1 MREDVN
7 AAISTFMQSLSTSM
21 GIGGYN
27 RNHMIDYIPAILFTL
42 YDGYYIY
49 SPEKTKDSNGNT
61 VYEYMLKPYNY
72 YTVRYKQNDNNDV
85 IINYTL
91 DNYVVIYGW
100 INGTYVVN
108 SGYLVSNDRRSNV
121 EQSEIIKQNVPY
133 QTIPQN
139 VNQKFLVGK
148 KEVTNPNFDPD
159 YMEKYGALND
169 NRTEYLYP
177 RNDLYY
183 IDPESAV
190 KYYTNAEEFTNW
202 VTTNLD
208 WVNANMAMRNN
219 KYLKNSHEE
228 FDVDQKIFNINTGDN
243 DPEDP
248 TSIFAQHKTNVIKY
262 SIQDNLNQAIT
273 AYSQGSVSTYDFK
286 LPNLDLDEWDRVASN
301 ICMLTFM
308 QGVPI
313 GTKYYNGYSLVQSTR
328 NKLYVSPDS
337 LYFISEGDN
346 YYHKIDCPYLQGD
359 NIQGFSNFD
368 FLPKKSSV
376 RSDEDPY
383 YMYVDE
389 YGNPLQACYYCIV
402 DSNNY
407 ESVNWTT
414 IVAKRKAYYTA
425 LAREKYRRYTATDN
439 LEYNIN

>member
-27 RNHMIDYIPAILFTL
+27 KNHMIDYIPAILFTL

-49 SPEKTKDSNGNT
+49 SPERTTDSNGNT

-72 YTVRYKQNDNNDV
+72 YTVRYRQSDSNDV
-85 IINYTL
+85 VINYTL
-91 DNYVVIYGW
+91 DNYIVVYGW
-100 INGTYVVN
+100 IGGKYVVN
-108 SGYLVSNDRRSNV
+108 SGYLVSNDRKSNV
-121 EQSEIIKQNVPY
+121 AQSETIEQNVPY

-148 KEVTNPNFDPD
+148 KEVTSLNFDPD
-159 YMEKYGALND
+159 YISD
-169 NRTEYLYP
+169 DRTEYLYP

-190 KYYTNAEEFTNW
+190 KYYENAKEFTDW
-202 VTTNLD
+202 VKTNLG

-219 KYLKNSHEE
+219 KYLKESHEE

-243 DPEDP
+243 DPEDSE
-248 TSIFAQHKTNVIKY
+248 SIFAQHKTNAIKY

-286 LPNLDLDEWDRVASN
+286 LPKLSLDEWDIVASN

-308 QGVPI
+308 QGIPI

-368 FLPKKSSV
+368 FLPKKTSL
-376 RSDEDPY
+376 RSDELPY
-383 YMYVDE
+383 YMYLN
-389 YGNPLQACYYCIV
+389 GSGTPLQACYYCIV
-402 DSNNY
+402 DSNY
-407 ESVNWTT
+407 KSEDWERDTVR
-414 IVAKRKAYYTA
+414 AKAYYTA